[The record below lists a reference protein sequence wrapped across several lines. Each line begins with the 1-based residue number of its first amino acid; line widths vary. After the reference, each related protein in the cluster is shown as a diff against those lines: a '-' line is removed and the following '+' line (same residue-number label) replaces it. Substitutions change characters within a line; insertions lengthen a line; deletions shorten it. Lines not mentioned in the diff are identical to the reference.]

1 MKEIKTE
8 KNKEREGRKYLKN
21 TSLET
26 NEVGLTIAIAI
37 AYCFETF
44 QAAAQG
50 GGIQVELEDYVT

>member
-8 KNKEREGRKYLKN
+8 KKKEREGRKYLKN

-26 NEVGLTIAIAI
+26 NEVGLTIVI

-50 GGIQVELEDYVT
+50 GGIQVELEDYMT